1 MAMYGNI
8 RLLPGLEGGGFA
20 RVVQVEPI
28 KSNVT
33 SGGAAVALRLEKLA
47 NPLAGFKQDL
57 STYTSSENGKKSVPS
72 TAVPQLSSE
81 VLTMLQQVDGQP
93 VKVKAQ
99 TQSAGSVY
107 AAEAEQAEARRR
119 EYARQQEEQQQQHQE
134 ALAALEAQLKKTSE
148 GLTPVP
154 APSAEAVTG
163 DITQTNSAL
172 AAQAAQAY
180 AATLIG
186 TSSSE
191 ASVSA

>member
-1 MAMYGNI
+1 MYGNI

-81 VLTMLQQVDGQP
+81 VLTMLQQIDGQP
-93 VKVKAQ
+93 AKAQ

-134 ALAALEAQLKKTSE
+134 ALAALEAQLKKASE

>member
-28 KSNVT
+28 KSSVT

-47 NPLAGFKQDL
+47 NPLAGFRQNL
-57 STYTSSENGKKSVPS
+57 STYTSSENGKKSVLS

-93 VKVKAQ
+93 VKVKAP

-134 ALAALEAQLKKTSE
+134 ALAALEAQLKKAQE
-148 GLTPVP
+148 GLSPVP
-154 APSAEAVTG
+154 PPNASEVTG